1 MYPER
6 MLVKRMAFAQFEVA
20 MQSTRQGNAV
30 RGLLDEGLVVAY
42 VLEAFAFVNEID
54 CGGDCL
60 GENGVA
66 SLAI

>member
-1 MYPER
+1 
-6 MLVKRMAFAQFEVA
+6 MAFAQFEVA

-30 RGLLDEGLVVAY
+30 RGLLGEGSVVAY

-54 CGGDCL
+54 RGGDCL

-66 SLAI
+66 SLVV